1 MPGEQLNQKCEQKQS
16 KDKRMKEANWQ
27 YLIFLDPLG
36 AMDAHGGSLTYC
48 FVNHSSWIQPTH

>member
-1 MPGEQLNQKCEQKQS
+1 MQKPKKQKQS
-16 KDKRMKEANWQ
+16 KDKRMKEVNWQ

-48 FVNHSSWIQPTH
+48 FVNRSSWIQPTG